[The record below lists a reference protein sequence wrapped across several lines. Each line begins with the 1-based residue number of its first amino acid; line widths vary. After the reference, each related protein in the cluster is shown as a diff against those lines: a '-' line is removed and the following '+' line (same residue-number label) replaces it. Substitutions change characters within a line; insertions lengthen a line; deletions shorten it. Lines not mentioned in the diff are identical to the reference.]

1 MGDAVAA
8 AGAEHGFRLCRAP
21 VDTDKSIPG
30 GVIGIGNT
38 ICPELGIVVAPLA
51 VFRLVIDHPGCH
63 LHLAG
68 GEIALEIGGIIHG
81 IPETELRVRE
91 YFNLPCSLRSI
102 RHFNSSQQAMISP
115 RNKHLLLSCYSVLP
129 AFKNGVSEPVAA
141 GIGIQFRLHGLPCDI
156 PNLSFRFQIDVE
168 SILIQRTGIVAVAG
182 NAAEACIFIEGISA
196 GCIGQQH
203 EKIFT
208 AKIIDPRKGC
218 ARGFNN
224 IFPLFIIKMA
234 KFHTF
239 LLLMQVLTAA
249 PEHGG
254 RWHPVHP
261 G

>member
-38 ICPELGIVVAPLA
+38 VCPKLGIVVAPLA

-81 IPETELRVRE
+81 IPETELRVGE
-91 YFNLPCSLRSI
+91 DIHPSCSVCVVGYL
-102 RHFNSSQQAMISP
+102 HTPQQAMISAGD
-115 RNKHLLLSCYSVLP
+115 KHLLLCGDSVLP
-129 AFKNGVSEPVAA
+129 ALKNSVSKPVAA
-141 GIGIQFRLHGLPCDI
+141 GIGIQLRLHRLPGDV
-156 PNLSFRFQIDVE
+156 PYLSVRFQIDME
-168 SILIQRTGIVAVAG
+168 SVLIQRTCVVAIAG

-196 GCIGQQH
+196 GCVGQKR
-203 EKIFT
+203 EKVFT
-208 AKIIDPRKGC
+208 AQIIDPGKGC
-218 ARGFNN
+218 TRGFDN
-224 IFPLFIIKMA
+224 IFPFFIIKMA
-234 KFHTF
+234 KFHVY